1 MIPSPFRET
10 LRRRADRLAMVRRE
24 GSPVFTLTFGAIAAT
39 TGREYHEISNTFKSA
54 KKYEPLD
61 YVVITNRSGVT
72 LDLEINGDP
81 YDVVPANSRVTV
93 RDQAIWSL
101 ALENPGAVS
110 VATGDVSAIFQRA
123 PLNADKAARGE

>member
-24 GSPVFTLTFGAIAAT
+24 GSPVFNLTFGAIAAT
-39 TGREYHEISNTFKSA
+39 TGREYHEISNTFRQA

-61 YVVITNRSGVT
+61 YVVITNRSGVA
-72 LDLEINGDP
+72 LDLEINGDS
-81 YDVVPANSRVTV
+81 YDVVPGNTRVTI

-101 ALENPGAVS
+101 ALSNS
-110 VATGDVSAIFQRA
+110 SATGVTAGDVTALFQRA
-123 PLNADKAARGE
+123 PLNADKAARGG